1 MGQQSKI
8 EWCDATWNPIVGC
21 SPVSAGCDNCYAQ
34 RMAHRL
40 RHNPATPQ
48 FAGLTGP
55 DGRWLG
61 QARLAQGH
69 LNDPLTWRKP
79 RRIFVCSMGDLF
91 HASLDKV
98 FVDNVVARMIMAP
111 RHQYL
116 LLTKRPERM
125 RDYFLA
131 EETPRRLLRVSGLL
145 SRLAPEATPD
155 LPWPL
160 PNVWLGVTAEHQEQA
175 DARVPILLET
185 PAAARF
191 VSVEPMLGTVDLSRY
206 MWPTCW
212 SWDAKYRS
220 PEDAL
225 AAGAHAKKERQCL
238 VAAGRRFLSWVIAGG
253 ETGPCARPMH
263 PAWVRSLRD
272 QCKDA
277 GVPFFFKGFGEWQD
291 GSAGNAPELCVYR
304 DGRFVAATR
313 EAIEAEARRT
323 GLDHAGHDPVI
334 MARVG
339 KSRSGRLLDGVEHN
353 AIPEGM

>member
-1 MGQQSKI
+1 MGRKSKI
-8 EWCDATWNPIVGC
+8 EWCDATWNPVVGC

-40 RHNPATPQ
+40 RRNPATPQ

-91 HASLDKV
+91 HESLDKV
-98 FVDNVVARMIMAP
+98 FVDNVVARVVMAP

-125 RDYFLA
+125 RDYFLS
-131 EETPRRLLRVSGLL
+131 EETPRRLPRVSGLL
-145 SRLAPEATPD
+145 SRLYPEATPD

-160 PNVWLGVTAEHQEQA
+160 PNVTLMTSIEDQPST
-175 DARVPILLET
+175 DARLPPLVECGARGWRIGVSAEPLLG
-185 PAAARF
+185 P
-191 VSVEPMLGTVDLSRY
+191 VDLAPWVT
-206 MWPTCW
+206 WP
-212 SWDAKYRS
+212 ARERKELGRS
-220 PEDAL
+220 IDYAL
-225 AAGAHAKKERQCL
+225 AMGGSEPDDDFALALPPR
-238 VAAGRRFLSWVIAGG
+238 LSWVIAGG

-263 PAWVRSLRD
+263 PDWPRTLRD
-272 QCKDA
+272 RCA
-277 GVPFFFKGFGEWQD
+277 ENGIPFFFKRWGEWVPASAQGKLLSDDANIPSGFEAARFDWTD
-291 GSAGNAPELCVYR
+291 G
-304 DGRFVAATR
+304 GRAY
-313 EAIEAEARRT
+313 
-323 GLDHAGHDPVI
+323 
-334 MARVG
+334 RVG

-353 AIPEGM
+353 EIPEGM